1 MSIYDDVESLETLP
15 EGRILAVDY
24 GSKRIGL
31 AMSDPSQFLAS
42 TLETLQNDKQT
53 MARLKAV
60 IEEHAVQ
67 LVVVGKPLHM
77 NGTAGESAEKAA
89 KLAER
94 ISQNS
99 NLPVVMWDE
108 RWTTKSAETLYRE
121 TGRSASRQ
129 RNKIDQVAAAYL
141 LQSFLDRLGGLQQRR
156 QQTQKDR

>member
-1 MSIYDDVESLETLP
+1 MNIYNDVENLEALP
-15 EGRILAVDY
+15 EGRILGIDY

-42 TLETLQNDKQT
+42 TLETLPNDKQT
-53 MARLKAV
+53 MHRLKML

-89 KLAER
+89 KLAEKVSQ
-94 ISQNS
+94 ISRV
-99 NLPVVMWDE
+99 PVVMWDE
-108 RWTTKSAETLYRE
+108 RWTTKSAENLYRQ

-141 LQSFLDRLGGLQQRR
+141 LQSFLDRLCGLKQQRK
-156 QQTQKDR
+156 QQKEN